1 LRVVGHDG
9 ALFGY
14 RTQILRFPE
23 QKFSVL
29 CLCNLSNANPGNLAR
44 EVADVHLAKELQRA
58 DRMSDL
64 SGNNYAPDA
73 AVFAGK
79 YLDPRNHRLYAFT
92 ASDGNLEAWGSVPW
106 RRSANEFYDLLGNV
120 IKFEDA
126 NGSMKAVLDMEG
138 TTYFAGSKIQEMH
151 LNEESLTALAGQY
164 RSSELDAT
172 YIVSLEQGSLMLPN
186 GSNPPDETGSR
197 RGGPI

>member
-1 LRVVGHDG
+1 
-9 ALFGY
+9 
-14 RTQILRFPE
+14 
-23 QKFSVL
+23 VL

-44 EVADVHLAKELQRA
+44 EVADVYLAKELQRA

-64 SGNNYAPDA
+64 SGNNYSPDA

-92 ASDGNLEAWGSVPW
+92 ASDGNLEAWGSVLW

-120 IKFEDA
+120 IKFEGA
-126 NGSMKAVLDMEG
+126 NSSMKAVLDMEG

-151 LNEESLTALAGQY
+151 LKEESLTALAGQY

-172 YIVSLEQGSLMLPN
+172 YIVSLEQGSLMLQID
-186 GSNPPDETGSR
+186 SNPPMKLAPIAKTNLARQTLLPPYSS
-197 RGGPI
+197 GPKMIVFPD